1 MVVKNRLKVMVIC
14 LHFIEIRDLGLY
26 KMAKFYPVSCLLT
39 FTFLIKKKKVY
50 KRKQPQKNKAGL
62 SVKF

>member
-1 MVVKNRLKVMVIC
+1 MVIC

-39 FTFLIKKKKVY
+39 FTFLIKKKKFT
-50 KRKQPQKNKAGL
+50 KENNLKQTKQVFL
-62 SVKF
+62 